1 MKFDVEKEADSGRLK
16 AVNVTNRDGSPIV
29 PPPRQPRRNR
39 PTSGEGDATD
49 DAAAAAAEPEGG
61 TAPTDTKNGGRGR
74 GRSSRGGPGGGNNNR
89 RTNGGN
95 RRTNTEGGGEGTAG
109 EGGATSNN
117 STTPRE
123 PPFHS
128 HFSEDLRTQISN
140 KGIVLGNRTTIDVAL
155 APHARIKLGQGGYA
169 GICLQTAIVGEGTYV
184 CDPSGALVTFTWLR
198 ALKCSAD
205 GDAVAWKPYDA
216 TQLLP
221 SFSLLDGT
229 CSSSRRSPLYVWH
242 GPWRT
247 RLLSSLSHHGVC
259 LWTCLCIENVGPV
272 QPNETAATLWGADK
286 PDPREAFDL
295 SKKMDFLSNEMKALR
310 TDNKALREN
319 QEAQARQITKLQE
332 NDKKRQQELNGI
344 RSALEP
350 ATTFAMAET
359 CVYKQVE
366 ELTFRLISQD
376 KEISEEISID
386 QEGLQ
391 YLWSKVGMQVLD
403 ELIQGKRA
411 QNKRWRGMLLGKMDA
426 ALQTQE
432 HRTEAICAILSG
444 LSFFVKTVP
453 SSVLLNWPPA
463 RNIVVH
469 DGNFLHALHGPY
481 ESKNE
486 IDDVQKVVGQIQS
499 WVPPKLPALQV
510 PNGGSYETENTRRQ
524 MVEPFLDSLVN
535 ELVGKFRGHDI
546 CINRLQTT
554 KQFVLTKLCRN

>member
-39 PTSGEGDATD
+39 PTSGEGDAAD

-61 TAPTDTKNGGRGR
+61 SAPTDAKNGGRGR

-95 RRTNTEGGGEGTAG
+95 RRTNSSAEGEGTAG

-117 STTPRE
+117 NSSTPRE

-229 CSSSRRSPLYVWH
+229 CSSRSSSRLYVCH
-242 GPWRT
+242 GQGRT
-247 RLLSSLSHHGVC
+247 RILSSLSHGVC
-259 LWTCLCIENVGPV
+259 LLTCFWYRKCRSGPT
-272 QPNETAATLWGADK
+272 Q
-286 PDPREAFDL
+286 R
-295 SKKMDFLSNEMKALR
+295 
-310 TDNKALREN
+310 
-319 QEAQARQITKLQE
+319 
-332 NDKKRQQELNGI
+332 NG
-344 RSALEP
+344 
-350 ATTFAMAET
+350 
-359 CVYKQVE
+359 C
-366 ELTFRLISQD
+366 
-376 KEISEEISID
+376 
-386 QEGLQ
+386 
-391 YLWSKVGMQVLD
+391 
-403 ELIQGKRA
+403 
-411 QNKRWRGMLLGKMDA
+411 
-426 ALQTQE
+426 
-432 HRTEAICAILSG
+432 H
-444 LSFFVKTVP
+444 
-453 SSVLLNWPPA
+453 
-463 RNIVVH
+463 
-469 DGNFLHALHGPY
+469 
-481 ESKNE
+481 
-486 IDDVQKVVGQIQS
+486 
-499 WVPPKLPALQV
+499 
-510 PNGGSYETENTRRQ
+510 
-524 MVEPFLDSLVN
+524 
-535 ELVGKFRGHDI
+535 LVGCR
-546 CINRLQTT
+546 QTGSPRS
-554 KQFVLTKLCRN
+554 L